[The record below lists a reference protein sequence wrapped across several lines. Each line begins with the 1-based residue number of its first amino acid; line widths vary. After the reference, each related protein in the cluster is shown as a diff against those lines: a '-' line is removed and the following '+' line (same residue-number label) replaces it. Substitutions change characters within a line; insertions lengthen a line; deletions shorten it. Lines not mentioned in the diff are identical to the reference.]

1 MTDGQSISGEQD
13 AAREKQ
19 LDRRLFLGQMAV
31 GLAMTRI
38 FSSPSSLV
46 AEEAFSTDVP
56 LPKDLRFGKLV
67 DLNGYFPFR
76 LPETKEAWQ
85 HRAEELRRQ
94 LLVANGLWPMPPRPP
109 IDATVHGNVDRK
121 EYTVERVYFESSPGL
136 YVTGSLYKPKKI
148 EGKAPAILCPH
159 GHWQNGRFFDHGEK
173 VVQDEI
179 KKGAE
184 KYPVGGRY
192 PLQARCMQ
200 LARMGCIVFHYDML
214 GYADSVPISQA
225 LAHGFKAQRP
235 SMSSL
240 EHWGLFSAQAE
251 LRLLSVMGL
260 QTFNSVRALDWVSS
274 LPEVDTTRIGVTG
287 ASGGGTQTFMLT
299 AVDDRPSAAF
309 PAVMVSTAMQG
320 GCTCENTS
328 YLRVDTGN
336 VEIAALTAPRPL
348 GMSAAD
354 DWTRELETKGLPELK
369 KLYALLGVPDNVEG
383 KYYPFP
389 HNYNYVSRAMMYE
402 FFNKHFKLGWK
413 SPIVEED
420 YIPLTR
426 DELTVWNG
434 SHPKPKMDEEAEH
447 KMLAHF
453 ASESDKQ
460 IAALTPKDRAG
471 MGEFRKIVGGGW
483 EVILGHAIPDGN
495 DVSVDIVREGKIDG
509 ASYRLGYLNNAPKG
523 VSIPTIH
530 LGIKMPPDRLVLWI
544 TPHGKKGLFNG
555 SSIIPPVKKLLD
567 AGVHVV
573 GLDLLEQGNS
583 LPQDRSPDKS
593 RSTENG
599 RDAACFV
606 FGYNYPLF
614 AQRVQDIVTGIARAK
629 SKLGATGRVDIVG
642 TDGAGPWVLAAG
654 AITRDHVASLAVST
668 NGFRFSQIT
677 NIRDPQLL
685 PGAVKYG
692 DLPALIGLCAP
703 LPIWLGGEGPKL
715 PSVTS
720 ACYAAA
726 ETSNKI
732 KLSSTTPDKE
742 ADEIADWLLQSG

>member
-1 MTDGQSISGEQD
+1 MTDDRSMSAEQD
-13 AAREKQ
+13 SLHEKQ
-19 LDRRLFLGQMAV
+19 LDRRLFLGQIAV
-31 GLAMTRI
+31 GLAMTRM
-38 FSSPSSLV
+38 FGTANSVL
-46 AEEAFSTDVP
+46 AEEVFSVDVP
-56 LPKDLRFGKLV
+56 LAKDLRHGKLV
-67 DLNGYFPFR
+67 DLNGYFPFTV
-76 LPETKEAWQ
+76 PETKEAWE
-85 HRAEELRRQ
+85 HRAAELRRQ
-94 LLVANGLWPMPPRPP
+94 LLVANGLWPMPPRPS
-109 IDATVHGNVDRK
+109 IDATVHGKVDRK
-121 EYTVERVYFESSPGL
+121 EYTVERVYFQSSPGL
-136 YVTGSLYKPKKI
+136 YVTGSLFKPKKI
-148 EGKAPAILCPH
+148 EGKVPAILCPH

-173 VVQDEI
+173 VVQEEI

-184 KYPVGGRY
+184 KYPVGGRF

-225 LAHGFKAQRP
+225 IAHGFKAQR
-235 SMSSL
+235 SAMSTL

-274 LPEVDTTRIGVTG
+274 LPDVDTTRIGVTG

-299 AVDDRPSAAF
+299 AVDDRPAAAF

-320 GCTCENTS
+320 GCTCENAS

-348 GMSAAD
+348 GMSAAN

-369 KLYALLGVPDNVEG
+369 RLYALVGAPENVEG
-383 KYYPFP
+383 KHYPFS

-420 YIPLTR
+420 YIPVTT
-426 DELTVWNG
+426 DELTVWDNE
-434 SHPKPKMDEEAEH
+434 HQKPKMDEEAEH

-453 ASESDKQ
+453 AAESDKQ
-460 IAALTPKDRAG
+460 IDALTPKDAASLS
-471 MGEFRKIVGGGW
+471 EFRKIVGGGW
-483 EVILGHAIPDGN
+483 DVILGPHIPSGDN
-495 DVSVDIVREGKIDG
+495 VSVDIIREGKVDG
-509 ASYRLGYLNNAPKG
+509 ASYRLGYLNNPSKG

-530 LGIKMPPDRLVLWI
+530 LGIKMPPERLVLWL

-555 SSIIPPVKKLLD
+555 SAIIAPVKKLLD
-567 AGVHVV
+567 AGLHVV

-583 LPQDRSPDKS
+583 LPPNRSADKS

-599 RDAACFV
+599 RDAACFA

-629 SKLGATGRVDIVG
+629 SKLGPKGRIDVVG
-642 TDGAGPWVLAAG
+642 VDGAGPWAAAAG
-654 AITRDHVASLAVST
+654 VIARDHLSSLAIST
-668 NGFRFSQIT
+668 NGFRFIQIT
-677 NIRDPQLL
+677 DIRDPQLL

-692 DLPALIGLCAP
+692 DLPALVGLCAP
-703 LPIWLGGEGPKL
+703 VPVWLGGEGTKL

-720 ACYAAA
+720 AIYSAANA
-726 ETSNKI
+726 SDKI
-732 KLSSTTPDKE
+732 SLSAALPEKE
-742 ADEIADWLLQSG
+742 AAEIADWLLRS

>member
-1 MTDGQSISGEQD
+1 MTDERSMSGEPTSSHEMQI
-13 AAREKQ
+13 
-19 LDRRLFLGQMAV
+19 DRRLFLGQIAIGV
-31 GLAMTRI
+31 ALTRTFGGSSSVLAD
-38 FSSPSSLV
+38 
-46 AEEAFSTDVP
+46 EAFSLDVP
-56 LPKDLRFGKLV
+56 LPKDARFGKLI
-67 DLNGYFPFR
+67 DLNGYFPFTV
-76 LPETKEAWQ
+76 PSSKEAWE
-85 HRAEELRRQ
+85 HRAAELRRQ

-109 IDATVHGNVDRK
+109 IAATVHGAVDRK
-121 EYTVERVYFESSPGL
+121 EYTVERVYFQSSPGL
-136 YVTGSLYKPKKI
+136 FVTGSLFKPKNI
-148 EGKAPAILCPH
+148 RGKVPVILCPH

-173 VVQDEI
+173 VIQEEI
-179 KKGAE
+179 QKGAE

-214 GYADSVPISQA
+214 GYADSVPISQV
-225 LAHGFKAQRP
+225 LAHGFRAQRS

-260 QTFNSVRALDWVSS
+260 QTFNSIRALDWVSS
-274 LPEVDTTRIGVTG
+274 LPDVDTTRIGVTG

-299 AVDDRPSAAF
+299 AVDDRPAAAF

-320 GCTCENTS
+320 GCTCENAS
-328 YLRVDTGN
+328 YLRIDTGN

-354 DWTRELETKGLPELK
+354 DWTRDLETKGLPELK
-369 KLYALLGVPDNVEG
+369 KLYAMLGVPENVEG
-383 KYYPFP
+383 KYFPFP

-402 FFNKHFKLGWK
+402 FFNKHFTLGLN

-420 YIPLTR
+420 YLPLTR
-426 DELTVWNG
+426 DELTVWSE
-434 SHPKPKMDEEAEH
+434 SHPRPRMDQDAEH

-453 ASESDKQ
+453 SAESDKQ
-460 IAALTPKDRAG
+460 IAALTPKDSAG
-471 MGEFRKIVGGGW
+471 MSEFRKIVGGGW
-483 EVILGHAIPDGN
+483 KVILGHFIPEGN
-495 DVSVDIVREGKIDG
+495 DVSVDIIREGMFDG
-509 ASYRLGYLNNAPKG
+509 ASYRLGYLNNASKR

-544 TPHGKKGLFNG
+544 TPRGKAGLFNR
-555 SSIIPPVKKLLD
+555 SSITPAVKRLLD

-573 GLDLLEQGNS
+573 GLDLMEQGNS
-583 LPQDRSPDKS
+583 LPPDRTPDKS

-599 RDAACFV
+599 RDAACFA

-629 SKLGATGRVDIVG
+629 AKLGPKGRVDIVG
-642 TDGAGPWVLAAG
+642 IDGAGPWVLAAG
-654 AITRDHVASLAVST
+654 AIARDHLSSIAAST

-677 NIRDPQLL
+677 DIRDPQLL

-692 DLPALIGLCAP
+692 DLPTLVGLCAP
-703 LPIWLGGEGPKL
+703 VPIWLGGEAAKL

-720 ACYAAA
+720 ACYSAANA
-726 ETSNKI
+726 TNKVR
-732 KLSSTTPDKE
+732 LSSAAPEKE
-742 ADEIADWLLQSG
+742 ASEIADWLLQS